1 VVWVGRDDN
10 QPTGLTGAS
19 GALPIWADI
28 MAGIGASEFHPASAE
43 GLVDVEL
50 EYLSGMRARRECA
63 DTVVVPVP
71 VGSLLYS
78 RQDCAPESAWQD
90 DDDTPVE
97 RGLRWLKRTLGRD

>member
-28 MAGIGASEFHPASAE
+28 MAGIGASEFHAGVAE

-50 EYLSGMRARRECA
+50 EYLSGMRARRDCA

-71 VGSLLYS
+71 
-78 RQDCAPESAWQD
+78 P
-90 DDDTPVE
+90 
-97 RGLRWLKRTLGRD
+97 